1 MPNFFGRVTSPFVGS
16 MSPVRMRMSVVFPAP
31 LGPLIAYRRP
41 GKNVQL
47 TSSNKIRGP
56 KRIVMLLREIKAV
69 NYIVESSP
77 ASCQLSRALI
87 DLHVPPGSKTQD
99 WPAVLKSKTPDLP
112 SHRLRTETADRFRGT
127 ACTHFPETACQGMPR
142 VPA

>member
-16 MSPVRMRMSVVFPAP
+16 MSPVRIRMSVVFPAP

-69 NYIVESSP
+69 NYNVECAP
-77 ASCQLSRALI
+77 ASCQQSRALI
-87 DLHVPPGSKTQD
+87 DLHLPPESKTQD
-99 WPAVLKSKTPDLP
+99 WTAVLKPKRPDSP
-112 SHRLRTETADRFRGT
+112 SHRPRTG
-127 ACTHFPETACQGMPR
+127 
-142 VPA
+142 